1 MCRTTIQADV
11 PVYRP
16 GKIRSAPDAV
26 WRTPNKLVI
35 TVDMNV
41 VPLRRQDEDVDVIE
55 NDDLRK
61 DYFIQRDGE
70 TFAGTHLLID
80 LKNGSRL
87 DDLAHIKAA
96 LIRCVTAARAT
107 LLRIDLHHFEPNG
120 GVSGVAILA
129 ESHIS
134 IHSWPEHSYAALD
147 VFMCG
152 GAEPYRAIDVLKDAF
167 ETDDVEVQ
175 EIRRG
180 KGLV

>member
-1 MCRTTIQADV
+1 
-11 PVYRP
+11 
-16 GKIRSAPDAV
+16 
-26 WRTPNKLVI
+26 LVNELD
-35 TVDMNV
+35 TNV
-41 VPLRRQDEDVDVIE
+41 VPLRRLDDGIAVQENGDE
-55 NDDLRK
+55 RK
-61 DYFIQRDGE
+61 DFFIQQDGE

-80 LKNGSRL
+80 LKNGSHL

-96 LIRCVTAARAT
+96 LIRCVTAAKAT

-152 GAEPYRAIDVLKDAF
+152 GAEPHKAIDVLKEAF
-167 ETDDVEVQ
+167 ETDDVDVQ